1 VTIGHNKLSGVI
13 TYNVE
18 FTTKPLPTSIAGL
31 KMVDINYTDSGGS
44 ETYAAIDVLGRI
56 SGPVFQAL
64 GSATK
69 KTRDITI
76 ELVVSAGNDGK
87 ATRPARTTVVGLF
100 VTGMG
105 LMPTTSKVF
114 LEKVT
119 EQFSVYSGK
128 YTLNLTYA
136 YGE

>member
-1 VTIGHNKLSGVI
+1 
-13 TYNVE
+13 
-18 FTTKPLPTSIAGL
+18 
-31 KMVDINYTDSGGS
+31 
-44 ETYAAIDVLGRI
+44 
-56 SGPVFQAL
+56 
-64 GSATK
+64 
-69 KTRDITI
+69 
-76 ELVVSAGNDGK
+76 VSAGNDGK